1 MDKRKK
7 CALFIL
13 LGQSNAVGHGVPMA
27 EEDKVHQPMQ
37 NVFGLSREK
46 NQSLDGTALVWEG
59 YTTAGM
65 NLAEEQ
71 DDTYSLANLLAKR
84 WQAEI
89 EGGAPLPDLYIIH
102 IAIGAQGVCRRYM
115 WNPDRAPVLVPGALS
130 RVDISLYPFTEHIL
144 SLVAED
150 FEKRGEEYEVIGLHW
165 RGGENDTVPEMEE
178 LERELFD
185 IYTRIFDGFERKIGK
200 YPLILHKIVCP
211 DRCLDMDPTGGKLQ
225 RMHYINATFA
235 RLLSRYEGAEIFDAT
250 RAPQYIEG
258 VRGSGLFIGDCVHYT
273 PEVNDWVASEILM
286 RYKKERGIG

>member
-1 MDKRKK
+1 MTDKKK

-13 LGQSNAVGHGVPMA
+13 LGQSNAVGHGVPMEKA
-27 EEDKVHQPMQ
+27 DRVHQPMR

-89 EGGAPLPDLYIIH
+89 DGGASLPDLYIIH
-102 IAIGAQGVCRRYM
+102 IAIGAQGVTRRYM
-115 WNPDRAPVLVPGALS
+115 WNPDRAPILVPGVLGK
-130 RVDISLYPFTEHIL
+130 VDISLYPFTEHIL
-144 SLVAED
+144 SLVDESFRA
-150 FEKRGEEYEVIGLHW
+150 RGEEYEVIGLHW

-178 LERELFD
+178 LEGELFD
-185 IYTRIFDGFERKIGK
+185 IYTRIFDGFEEKIGK

-225 RMHYINATFA
+225 RMHYINGTFE
-235 RLLSRYEGAEIFDAT
+235 RLLSRYAGAEIFDAT
-250 RAPQYIEG
+250 QAPQYIEG
-258 VRGSGLFIGDCVHYT
+258 VRGNGLFIGDCVHYT
-273 PEVNDWVASEILM
+273 PEVNGWVASEILS